1 MGRVRVK
8 AWLASLGL
16 IVGLLGVT
24 HAASASAQQVM
35 QPFRSDADLL
45 EFLMEDGELAIGQGG
60 YSMYPVP
67 LPPPPPP
74 PPPPAPGQA
83 PQVSAPPAPVAQ
95 AADAMAGPSN
105 PSITNTQIA
114 GVDEGGIVKVVGDYL
129 VILRRGR
136 LFSVSTAN
144 GGLEPVGEIQAYPP
158 GVDASGDW
166 YDEMLVSGD
175 WVVVVGYSYGRGGTE
190 VNRFRIGSDGQFT
203 FVDSHHL
210 RSADYYSAEN
220 YASRLVGD
228 QLIFYTPLGFGDYD
242 EDPLDFLPAL
252 SRWSAGED
260 EPTWRRITTGRQVY
274 VAQPLREKGPHT
286 VNTMHTVSMCDLTA
300 PQLNCNATVILGSS
314 SRSFFVSQNAVY
326 VWTDTDRPW
335 NDATNDQDFVP
346 AFLYRLPFDGSSPQ
360 AVRVMGNPIDQFSFN
375 PNAAA
380 GRLDILVSADSG
392 GDEMW
397 RSEVSQGDMAM
408 LRLPMSRFGNGSGS
422 VRPEDYQDLPGS
434 TYTGIIN
441 TNRFVGD
448 WAFYAMSRYASPG
461 NYQSRTSELVAVPVA
476 GGEPILFNFDEG
488 VERIEPLG
496 RDALIV
502 GGNTSVDFTTLIL
515 GGARPQVGSSFTV
528 PQASQSESRSHAF
541 FYRQDS
547 GDGATGLMGLPI
559 MTQTPREGGG
569 WSAGAD
575 MLFLRR
581 DDRALSDFGRLHA
594 SPTVPGR
601 VDHCVASCVDWYG
614 NARPIFLRGRVFA
627 LMGYDLV
634 EGREGGD
641 RIEEVRRVDYE
652 TRGGG
657 KDD

>member
-1 MGRVRVK
+1 MRTTRLRGL
-8 AWLASLGL
+8 LAVFGL
-16 IVGLLGVT
+16 LVGLAGAS
-24 HAASASAQQVM
+24 HATPTLAQQAM

-45 EFLMEDGELAIGQGG
+45 EFLMEDGELAVGSGG
-60 YSMYPVP
+60 YSMYPP
-67 LPPPPPP
+67 PPSPPPPPP
-74 PPPPAPGQA
+74 PPPPPGTAPAA
-83 PQVSAPPAPVAQ
+83 PVAAAPPALGGVA
-95 AADAMAGPSN
+95 APDN

-136 LFSVSTAN
+136 LFSVSTA
-144 GGLEPVGEIQAYPP
+144 GGDLRPVGEIDAYPP
-158 GVDASGDW
+158 GVNASRDW

-190 VNRFRIGSDGQFT
+190 INRFRIGADGQFS

-228 QLIFYTPLGFGDYD
+228 QLIFYTPLGFGYD
-242 EDPLDFLPAL
+242 DDPLDSLPAL
-252 SRWSAGED
+252 SRWNAGED
-260 EPTWRRITTGRQVY
+260 EPTWQRITTGRQVY
-274 VAQPLREKGPHT
+274 VARPLREKGPHT
-286 VNTMHTVSMCDLTA
+286 VNTMHTVSMCNLTA
-300 PQLNCNATVILGSS
+300 PELNCSATVILGSD
-314 SRSFFVSQNAVY
+314 SRTFFVSQNAVY
-326 VWTDTDRPW
+326 VWTDTEHAW
-335 NDATNDQDFVP
+335 NEQTDEQDLVP
-346 AFLYRLPFDGSSPQ
+346 AFLYRLPFDGAAPQ
-360 AVRVMGNPIDQFSFN
+360 AVRVMGNPMNQFSFN
-375 PNAAA
+375 PNASAS
-380 GRLDILVSADSG
+380 RMDILVSADSG

-397 RSEVSQGDMAM
+397 RSEVSQGDMAL
-408 LRLPMSRFGNGSGS
+408 LRLPMSRFGDGSGS
-422 VRPEDYQDLPGS
+422 ARPEDYQDLPGS
-434 TYTGIIN
+434 TYTSVVN
-441 TNRFVGD
+441 ANRFVGD
-448 WAFYAMSRYASPG
+448 WAFYAISTYQPG
-461 NYQSRTSELVAVPVA
+461 NYQSRTSELVAVPVR
-476 GGEPILFNFDEG
+476 GGEPTLFNFEQG

-496 RDALIV
+496 SDALIV

-528 PQASQSESRSHAF
+528 PQASQTESRSHAF
-541 FYRQDS
+541 FYRSDTA
-547 GDGATGLMGLPI
+547 DGSSGLMGLPI
-559 MTQTPREGGG
+559 MTQAAREGGG
-569 WSAGAD
+569 WQQGAD

-581 DDRALSDFGRLHA
+581 SDRALSDFGRLHA
-594 SPTVPGR
+594 TPTVPGR
-601 VDHCVASCVDWYG
+601 VDQCVASCVDWYG

>member
-1 MGRVRVK
+1 MHTVRMRGL
-8 AWLASLGL
+8 LAALGIL
-16 IVGLLGVT
+16 VGLVGVS
-24 HAASASAQQVM
+24 HAAPSMAQQAM

-45 EFLMEDGELAIGQGG
+45 EFLMEDGELAVGDGG
-60 YSMYPVP
+60 YSMYPPP

-74 PPPPAPGQA
+74 PPPPAPG
-83 PQVSAPPAPVAQ
+83 APPSPVA
-95 AADAMAGPSN
+95 ATADAAAAPSN

-136 LFSVSTAN
+136 LFSVSTAD
-144 GGLEPVGEIQAYPP
+144 GGLTPVGEIQAYPP
-158 GVDASGDW
+158 GVDPSGDW

-190 VNRFRIGSDGQFT
+190 INRFRIGADGQFS

-242 EDPLDFLPAL
+242 EDPLGFLPAL
-252 SRWSAGED
+252 SRWTPGED

-286 VNTMHTVSMCDLTA
+286 VNTMHTVSMCNLTA
-300 PQLNCNATVILGSS
+300 PELNCSGTVILGSD
-314 SRSFFVSQNAVY
+314 SRTFFVSQNAVY
-326 VWTDTDRPW
+326 VWTDTEHAW
-335 NDATNDQDFVP
+335 NDSTNEQERVP

-380 GRLDILVSADSG
+380 GRMDILVSADSG

-397 RSEVSQGDMAM
+397 RSEVSQGDMAL

-422 VRPEDYQDLPGS
+422 VQPEDYQDLPGS
-434 TYTGIIN
+434 TYNGIIN
-441 TNRFVGD
+441 ANRFVGD
-448 WAFYAMSRYASPG
+448 WAFYAMSTYEPG
-461 NYQSRTSELVAVPVA
+461 NYQSRTSELVAVPVR
-476 GGEPILFNFDEG
+476 GGEPTLFNFDQG

-496 RDALIV
+496 PDALIV
-502 GGNTSVDFTTLIL
+502 GGNTSVDFTTLVL
-515 GGARPQVGSSFTV
+515 GGARPQVGSTFTV

-541 FYRQDS
+541 FFRGDS
-547 GDGATGLMGLPI
+547 ADGTTGLMGLPI
-559 MTQTPREGGG
+559 FTQVERPGGG
-569 WSAGAD
+569 WAQGAD

-581 DDRALSDFGRLHA
+581 DNRALSDFGRLHA
-594 SPTVPGR
+594 SPTTPGR
-601 VDHCVASCVDWYG
+601 VDGCVASCTDWYG

-634 EGREGGD
+634 EGREGGE
-641 RIEEVRRVDYE
+641 RIEEVQRVDYE
-652 TRGGG
+652 GAGSG